1 MRVLATIR
9 GMLEELLAP
18 PPMDLSQLPMR
29 VLATI
34 RGMLSGLVQPQPST
48 AMATWARG
56 IESSLTL
63 TSLPVYLQCW
73 SMGISAGQSVPILA
87 KYFSAIEQSSA
98 WLTPPAPASTILG
111 PL

>member
-1 MRVLATIR
+1 MDLSQLPIRV
-9 GMLEELLAP
+9 LAP
-18 PPMDLSQLPMR
+18 PPMDLSQLPIR

-56 IESSLTL
+56 MLSSLTL
-63 TSLPVYLQCW
+63 TSEPVYLQCW
-73 SMGISAGQSVPILA
+73 SIGISLGMSVPILA
-87 KYFSAIEQSSA
+87 KYFSAMEQREP

-111 PL
+111 PV